1 MPQFDS
7 HFFSSLIFWEILSF
21 AILLWVLAKFA
32 LPPIMEALES
42 RERKIR
48 ESLDQAENNR
58 STAERTLKEYE
69 TKLQNAAKEA
79 EAIVTEAKQKAQQ
92 LLEEN
97 EQRLRAEAQRIKDET
112 TQDIERE
119 RRKAL
124 QDIKETTADLA
135 VMVAEKVI
143 GRSLTDAD
151 HQRYA
156 QETLAEVL
164 AQSKN

>member
-48 ESLDQAENNR
+48 ESLDQAEHNR